1 MIKKTLII
9 YLLLFCTSGTAQIS
23 ETFSKADTLKSKLTD
38 TILKTADATNSDSAV
53 QKPFKPDSIKISD
66 KPAQS
71 ISDADTAAAAKSGTL
86 KISKRKYNH
95 REQILFA
102 SVMMAFIAIII
113 SSAQNWNPD

>member
-9 YLLLFCTSGTAQIS
+9 FLLLFCTSGTAQIS

-38 TILKTADATNSDSAV
+38 TILKTADATNSAV